1 MVRVKT
7 NVARKKRVKK
17 ILKKAKGAWGDRSKR
32 YRHALDT
39 VSRGMVFAY
48 RDRKA
53 KKRQFRRLWI
63 SRINA
68 ACRQAGITYNRFI
81 DALKKK
87 KINLDRK
94 SLADLAVKGG
104 EAFKKLI
111 EIAKENK

>member
-39 VSRGMVFAY
+39 VNRGMVYAF

-53 KKRQFRRLWI
+53 KKRVFRKLWI
-63 SRINA
+63 ARINA
-68 ACRQAGITYNRFI
+68 ACRAAGTTYSRLM
-81 DALKKK
+81 DALKKQ
-87 KINLDRK
+87 KINLNRK
-94 SLADLAVKGG
+94 SLAELAAKNAA
-104 EAFKKLI
+104 AFDKLI
-111 EIAKENK
+111 ESIKS